1 MVVCQEPK
9 VNSYTEFRD
18 DVLPRIKKLGY
29 NAVQLMAIQ
38 EHAYYGSFGYH
49 VTNFYAVSSRC
60 GTPDELKSLIDRA
73 HELGICVLMD
83 IVHRFVYSSPLC
95 VFFTVCLPD
104 IVLSYHT
111 FFGGDC

>member
-1 MVVCQEPK
+1 V
-9 VNSYTEFRD
+9 SLR
-18 DVLPRIKKLGY
+18 
-29 NAVQLMAIQ
+29 
-38 EHAYYGSFGYH
+38 YH